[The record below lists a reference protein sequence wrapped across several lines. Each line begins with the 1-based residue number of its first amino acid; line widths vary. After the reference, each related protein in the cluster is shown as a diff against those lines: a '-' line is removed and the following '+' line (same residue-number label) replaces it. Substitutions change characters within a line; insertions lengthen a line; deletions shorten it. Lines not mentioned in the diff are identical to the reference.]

1 MSCPYLL
8 HTRLDSI
15 PGQTPYLT
23 PDPTLVAQW
32 AQRLGPRQT
41 RPRVGLVWQ
50 SGQMGVG
57 QDEQDR
63 QTRSLPPA
71 VLATLLGT
79 VEVDWINLQVGG
91 DAPAPEILRLMHQP
105 PGGIQDFADS
115 AAILSQLD
123 ALVSVDT
130 AAAHLGGALGVP
142 TIVLMRA
149 TGGNLFPA
157 EGHSMPW
164 YPSMYLL
171 RQTDLYNWQSVLALL
186 PAALGLGSRA

>member
-1 MSCPYLL
+1 
-8 HTRLDSI
+8 
-15 PGQTPYLT
+15 
-23 PDPTLVAQW
+23 
-32 AQRLGPRQT
+32 
-41 RPRVGLVWQ
+41 
-50 SGQMGVG
+50 
-57 QDEQDR
+57 
-63 QTRSLPPA
+63 
-71 VLATLLGT
+71 
-79 VEVDWINLQVGG
+79 
-91 DAPAPEILRLMHQP
+91 MHQP

-157 EGHSMPW
+157 EGHTMPW

-171 RQTDLYNWQSVLALL
+171 RQTDLYDWQSVLARL
-186 PAALGLGSRA
+186 PAVLGLGRRG